1 MKTKTKI
8 YWFKVVVRGI
18 RPLPILIA
26 SILPQSAASQ
36 SINFSQSGGEV
47 DYRSVY
53 VAGNAGH
60 KIVGITRGREDTLI
74 PAEFS
79 GDFSSII
86 IEQTGVSASTFAAD
100 IAVAAPSDLYV
111 SLADSAEAN
120 LLLSVDAGFYDGRF
134 VTSGS
139 GRKELNVDIS
149 ANSGDVLTDIGLSGG
164 VTELAI
170 TQNVGGSIYL
180 DYNSTSGL
188 NAGPAKVS
196 IDQRGVDSMIDITGT
211 GEHQSNLIVAST
223 ASNSKLY
230 LNTDLAIDA
239 TVTFYFNRSDAV
251 YEANVTRTTSGTVSI
266 SVN

>member
-1 MKTKTKI
+1 M
-8 YWFKVVVRGI
+8 RGI
-18 RPLPILIA
+18 RLLPLLIA
-26 SILPQSAASQ
+26 SILPQLSASQ
-36 SINFSQSGGEV
+36 SIKFSQSGGEV
-47 DYRSVY
+47 NYRSVY
-53 VAGNAGH
+53 FAGNAGH
-60 KIVGITRGREDTLI
+60 RLIGITGGLEDALR
-74 PAEFS
+74 PAAFS
-79 GDFSSII
+79 GDFSSIV
-86 IEQTGVSASTFAAD
+86 IEQTGMSASTVAAD
-100 IAVAAPSDLYV
+100 IAVVSPSDLYV
-111 SLADSAEAN
+111 SLADSAEAK

-149 ANSGDVLTDIGLSGG
+149 ANSANVLTDVGLSGG

-170 TQNVGGSIYL
+170 TQNVAGSIYL

-188 NAGPAKVS
+188 NTSPAKVS
-196 IDQRGVDSMIDITGT
+196 IDQRGVDSLIDITGT

-239 TVTFYFNRSDAV
+239 KVTFYFNRSDAV
-251 YEANVTRTTSGTVSI
+251 YEATVTRTTSGTVSI